1 MRRFALSCCTA
12 ALVGCAPSDD
22 AGTADTASARNVAR
36 NPIAL
41 SDVAGRWRMRA
52 IGHRGDSLTVYEL
65 SAASDTSG
73 WTITFPNRPP
83 IPLRVLAV
91 GGDSIVTEAGPY
103 PSVLQRNVAVRS
115 LRAVNRL
122 EGDRLVGTF
131 VARYDTDAADSVLY
145 GRHEGT
151 RRP

>member
-1 MRRFALSCCTA
+1 MRRFALACCTA
-12 ALVGCAPSDD
+12 TLAACAPSDD
-22 AGTADTASARNVAR
+22 GAADTASARNVAR
-36 NPIAL
+36 NPIAPADL
-41 SDVAGRWRMRA
+41 AGHWQMRA
-52 IGHRGDSLTVYEL
+52 FSPRGDTLTMYQL
-65 SAASDTSG
+65 DAPADTAA
-73 WTITFPNRPP
+73 WTITFRNRPP

-91 GGDSIVTEAGPY
+91 AGDSIVTEAGPY
-103 PSVLQRNVAVRS
+103 PSVLQQNVAVRS

>member
-22 AGTADTASARNVAR
+22 GTADTASARNVAR

-41 SDVAGRWRMRA
+41 SDVAGRWQMRA
-52 IGHRGDSLTVYEL
+52 FGHRGDTLTRYEL
-65 SAASDTSG
+65 SAGADTSG

-83 IPLRVLAV
+83 LPMRVVAV

-131 VARYDTDAADSVLY
+131 VARYETDAPDSVLF
-145 GRHEGT
+145 GRHEGM